1 MPKAQK
7 HYEDRSKSC
16 SSAERIPSQQ
26 TQDFSRDEPR
36 FTVAIGPNG
45 RARTP
50 LLDQDHDRTR
60 AKSSGASQI
69 ELSETLLD
77 VPDAGTLVAAVP
89 VQRDRRSMSRRPGQN
104 GRIEKRGDSFSFL
117 FYQDVPG
124 TTKRQRV
131 RRALKA
137 TTMVAAKQEA
147 QRIIDAEG
155 VNTAA
160 HLEASRGPVVTFDMA
175 AELWKFQQLQ
185 ANGKHSSKRTMGC
198 ELNKHVLPH
207 LKDTP
212 IQDITYPVI
221 RGLVRTWKKEGL
233 GNKSM
238 RNLFGIVRAVYNF
251 YLDETLQHGKTTM
264 LPWLIKWS
272 KLEPA
277 ADVEADA
284 PCFTPDQM
292 AAIVEMGQGQYRS
305 LFAIA
310 AGGGLRAGELFALRV
325 EDVNLKDGV
334 ITVRRSIV
342 EGMEG
347 TPKNGEIRH
356 VPIDSSVV
364 AEIKVHLNGRKSGLV
379 WHSNRCTP
387 LRLNSVLKW
396 QLKPI
401 LKKLKIKFPGRNGMH
416 AFRHG
421 RISYLAYSGVTFAV
435 IREWVGHGS
444 DAMIKHYM
452 AKWQS
457 NNATEMGKLQPV
469 VRAQKSVSDGNEVA
483 LLEPVGTSLQGK
495 EVGVKAA

>member
-7 HYEDRSKSC
+7 HYEDCSKSC
-16 SSAERIPSQQ
+16 SSTARIPSWQM
-26 TQDFSRDEPR
+26 QDFSRDEPR

-50 LLDQDHDRTR
+50 VLDQDADRTW
-60 AKSSGASQI
+60 AKSSRASQI
-69 ELSETLLD
+69 ELSETLTPLLD
-77 VPDAGTLVAAVP
+77 VSDAGTLVAAVP

-104 GRIEKRGDSFSFL
+104 GRIEKRGDSFSLL

-131 RRALKA
+131 RRTLKA

-155 VNTAA
+155 VNAAA
-160 HLEASRGPVVTFDMA
+160 HLEASRGSVVTFDMA
-175 AELWKFQQLQ
+175 AELWKSQQLQ
-185 ANGKHSSKRTMGC
+185 ANSKHSSKRTMGC

-272 KLEPA
+272 KVEPA

-284 PCFTPDQM
+284 PCFTPDQWPQSWKW
-292 AAIVEMGQGQYRS
+292 AKG
-305 LFAIA
+305 
-310 AGGGLRAGELFALRV
+310 
-325 EDVNLKDGV
+325 
-334 ITVRRSIV
+334 SI
-342 EGMEG
+342 GHYS
-347 TPKNGEIRH
+347 RLLL
-356 VPIDSSVV
+356 
-364 AEIKVHLNGRKSGLV
+364 AEV
-379 WHSNRCTP
+379 C
-387 LRLNSVLKW
+387 
-396 QLKPI
+396 
-401 LKKLKIKFPGRNGMH
+401 
-416 AFRHG
+416 
-421 RISYLAYSGVTFAV
+421 
-435 IREWVGHGS
+435 
-444 DAMIKHYM
+444 
-452 AKWQS
+452 
-457 NNATEMGKLQPV
+457 
-469 VRAQKSVSDGNEVA
+469 
-483 LLEPVGTSLQGK
+483 EPVNCLRCALK
-495 EVGVKAA
+495 M